1 LPPLNAFK
9 EENVMAD
16 AGIDTRRPG
25 RLGGVPNAARS
36 AVISGIGTSI
46 EWYDF
51 YLYGTAGALVFN
63 KLFFPEVNPLTGVL
77 ASFGVFAAG
86 FVTRPLG
93 GVIFGHFGDRIGRKR
108 MLIVSMLVM
117 GLATFGVGLLPT
129 YSQVGILA
137 PTLLVVLRVVQGLAV
152 GGEWSGAALLAVET
166 APPGR
171 RGLYGAFPQMGVP
184 FGNFASTLVFSAV
197 AALPHQQ
204 FLSWGWR
211 IPFLLSIVLV
221 AVGLFVRLRL
231 AETPHF
237 QAVRATGA
245 LVKIPTLTAL
255 RQFPLSIVFAVGACF
270 APFIFSY
277 FLTTFG
283 ITYGTTVVHL
293 SQHFVLNTVAIASA
307 VEFITMPIAG
317 ALSDRWGRRRTYL
330 IGTVATA
337 VVIIPFFLAVAG
349 GSETVWFI
357 AVLLCTGFIHPL
369 MYATLAAFSVELFP
383 ANIRYSAT
391 ALGYQFGGLLGGG
404 FAPLILTSLLAV
416 NTHSF
421 TLLAAY
427 IFFGCAVTLVCVASA
442 SRRKPFI
449 ENVSIEEKI
458 A

>member
-1 LPPLNAFK
+1 
-9 EENVMAD
+9 MAGQGVE
-16 AGIDTRRPG
+16 ARRPT
-25 RLGGVPNAARS
+25 RTESATKAAR
-36 AVISGIGTSI
+36 AAIVSGVGTSI

-51 YLYGTAGALVFN
+51 YLYGIAGALVFN
-63 KLFFPEVNPLTGVL
+63 KLFFPEINPLAGVL

-93 GVIFGHFGDRIGRKR
+93 GVIFGHFGDRIGRKQ
-108 MLIVSMLVM
+108 MLIVSMLIM
-117 GLATFGVGLLPT
+117 GVATFCVGLLPT
-129 YSQVGILA
+129 YGQIGIAA
-137 PTLLVVLRVVQGLAV
+137 PVLLVILRVIQGIAV
-152 GGEWSGAALLAVET
+152 GGEWSGAALLAIET
-166 APPGR
+166 APAGR

-197 AALPHQQ
+197 ASLPEQQ

-231 AETPHF
+231 EETPHF
-237 QAVRATGA
+237 QAARDAGTLVEVPTATA
-245 LVKIPTLTAL
+245 V
-255 RQFPLSIVFAVGACF
+255 RQFPLSIVFAAGACF

-293 SQHFVLNTVAIASA
+293 SEHFVLNTVAIASA
-307 VEFITMPIAG
+307 VEFVTMPFAG

-330 IGTVATA
+330 AGTIATA
-337 VVIIPFFLAVAG
+337 VVIVPFFLVVGG
-349 GSETVWFI
+349 GSEAVWFI

-416 NTHSF
+416 NTDSF
-421 TLLAAY
+421 ALLAGY
-427 IFFGCAVTLVCVASA
+427 VLFGCAVTIVCVVLAT
-442 SRRKPFI
+442 RRKPLI
-449 ENVSIEEKI
+449 ENVSIVEKI

>member
-1 LPPLNAFK
+1 
-9 EENVMAD
+9 MAEQEVD
-16 AGIDTRRPG
+16 ALRPTRTRAATA
-25 RLGGVPNAARS
+25 AARS
-36 AVISGIGTSI
+36 AVVSGIGTSI

-63 KLFFPEVNPLTGVL
+63 KLFFPEINPLAGVL

-93 GVIFGHFGDRIGRKR
+93 GIIFGHFGDRIGRKR
-108 MLIVSMLVM
+108 MLIVSMLIM
-117 GLATFGVGLLPT
+117 GLATFCVGLLPT
-129 YSQVGILA
+129 YAEVGIAA
-137 PTLLVVLRVVQGLAV
+137 PVLLVILRVIQGLAV
-152 GGEWSGAALLAVET
+152 GGEWSGAALLAIET
-166 APPGR
+166 APAGR
-171 RGLYGAFPQMGVP
+171 RGLYGSFPQMGVP

-197 AALPHQQ
+197 ASLPREQ

-221 AVGLFVRLRL
+221 AVGMFVRLRL

-237 QAVRATGA
+237 QAVRSTGA
-245 LVKIPTLTAL
+245 LVRIPTATAV
-255 RQFPLSIVFAVGACF
+255 RHFPLSIVFAVGACF

-283 ITYGTTVVHL
+283 ITYGTSVVHL
-293 SQHFVLNTVAIASA
+293 SQHFVLNTVAISSA
-307 VEFITMPIAG
+307 VEFITMPFAG

-330 IGTVATA
+330 TGTIATA
-337 VVIIPFFLAVAG
+337 VVIIPFFLAVG
-349 GSETVWFI
+349 GGNSAVWFI
-357 AVLLCTGFIHPL
+357 AVLFCTGFIHPL

-421 TLLAAY
+421 ALLAAY
-427 IFFGCAVTLVCVASA
+427 IFFGCAVTISCVVFAT
-442 SRRKPFI
+442 RRKPLI
-449 ENVSIEEKI
+449 ENLTIKEKI

>member
-1 LPPLNAFK
+1 
-9 EENVMAD
+9 MAEQGVD
-16 AGIDTRRPG
+16 ALRPTRTRA
-25 RLGGVPNAARS
+25 VTTAARS
-36 AVISGIGTSI
+36 AVVSGIGTSI

-63 KLFFPEVNPLTGVL
+63 KLFFPEINPLAGVL

-93 GVIFGHFGDRIGRKR
+93 GIIFGHFGDRIGRKR

-117 GLATFGVGLLPT
+117 GLATFCVGLLPT
-129 YSQVGILA
+129 YAEVGIAA
-137 PTLLVVLRVVQGLAV
+137 PVLLVVLRVIQGLAV

-166 APPGR
+166 APAGR
-171 RGLYGAFPQMGVP
+171 RGLYGSFPQMGVP

-197 AALPHQQ
+197 ASLPQAQ

-221 AVGLFVRLRL
+221 AVGMFVRLRL

-237 QAVRATGA
+237 QAVRDTGA
-245 LVKIPTLTAL
+245 LVKIPTATAL
-255 RQFPLSIVFAVGACF
+255 RHFPLSIVFAVGACF

-283 ITYGTTVVHL
+283 ITYGTSVVHL
-293 SQHFVLNTVAIASA
+293 SQHFVLNTVAISSA
-307 VEFITMPIAG
+307 VEFVTMPLAG
-317 ALSDRWGRRRTYL
+317 ALSDVWGRRRTYL
-330 IGTVATA
+330 VGTIATA
-337 VVIIPFFLAVAG
+337 VVIIPFFLAVG
-349 GSETVWFI
+349 GGNPAVWFV
-357 AVLLCTGFIHPL
+357 AVLFCTGFIHPL

-391 ALGYQFGGLLGGG
+391 ALGYQFGGLFGGG

-421 TLLAAY
+421 ALLAAY
-427 IFFGCAVTLVCVASA
+427 IFFGCAVTIICVVFAT
-442 SRRKPFI
+442 RRKPLI
-449 ENVSIEEKI
+449 ENLTIEEKI